1 MQSQIIQKRIYEI
14 RSNKVMLDFDLAL
27 LYEVET
33 RSLNQAVKRNIDIFP
48 DDFMFQLSE
57 SEWEWMSSQIVMT
70 SSTKRPKTA
79 LPFAF
84 TEHGVTMLANIL
96 KSKKAS
102 QSILSIAIAFASNN
116 NLRTFT

>member
-1 MQSQIIQKRIYEI
+1 MQPQIIQKRIYEI

-96 KSKKAS
+96 NINKARHACIS
-102 QSILSIAIAFASNN
+102 ITTTQSSCYQ
-116 NLRTFT
+116 